1 MTKDRRRYLKHKPK
15 TVLLVGMGPS
25 LGSLMNETLTQE
37 MMPDHHDE
45 IWTINMASNVIH
57 SDLVIWMDDLA
68 QQEQF
73 KPGLFAIMRRK
84 KIPVLTSKR
93 YPEILPNSYDYPIDK
108 VARLSVPHFGK
119 PYLNN
124 GVAMAIGYAL
134 AIGVKTMKIYGCDFT
149 YPNRNY
155 AESGRGCVEAWIAL
169 ASMSGMA
176 LALAP
181 TTSLFDTVGD
191 QGIYGYAEQPEIDLG
206 GGTKFKY
213 ATKDDLEAMPGYEAE
228 DSSGNPKEI
237 KHVELPGSISGTPVR
252 PPNAGGGHA
261 AAGNAADGATP
272 PAAR

>member
-25 LGSLMNETLTQE
+25 IGSLFNETLTQE

-45 IWTINMASNVIH
+45 IWTINMTSNIVH

-73 KPGLFAIMRRK
+73 KPGLFAILRRK

-93 YPEILPNSYDYPIDK
+93 YPDILPLSYDYPIDK
-108 VARLSVPHFGK
+108 VARLSVPYFGK

-124 GVAMAIGYAL
+124 GVAMAIAYAM
-134 AIGVKTMKIYGCDFT
+134 AIGVQTLKIYGCDFT

-155 AESGRGCVEAWIAL
+155 AESGRACVEAWISL
-169 ASMSGMA
+169 ASVKGMD

-181 TTSLFDTVGD
+181 TTSLFDSVGD
-191 QGIYGYAEQPEIDLG
+191 QGIYGYAVQPEIDLG
-206 GGTKFKY
+206 GGNKFKY
-213 ATKDDLEAMPGYEAE
+213 ATKEDLKEMPGYEAE
-228 DSSGNPKEI
+228 DSSGKPQEI
-237 KHVELPGSISGTPVR
+237 KHVVPGHVSGTPVR
-252 PPNAGGGHA
+252 APNHGGGDA
-261 AAGNAADGATP
+261 PAGNAADGAQA